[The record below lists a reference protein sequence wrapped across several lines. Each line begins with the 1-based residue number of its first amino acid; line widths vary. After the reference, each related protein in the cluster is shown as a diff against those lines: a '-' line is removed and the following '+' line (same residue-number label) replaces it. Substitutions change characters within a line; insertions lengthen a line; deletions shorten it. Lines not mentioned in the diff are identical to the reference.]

1 MMKYNKKGK
10 REERGPSTL
19 EKVHTVDTAVN
30 ATLNVQILHTVLHTV
45 VGTVEALRIISV
57 LC

>member
-19 EKVHTVDTAVN
+19 EKVHTVDTVN

>member
-19 EKVHTVDTAVN
+19 EKVHTVDTVN
-30 ATLNVQILHTVLHTV
+30 ATLMNVQILHTVLHTV